1 MSSSL
6 KVKFTPEAPKHGQE
20 VTLLAVRLFAFRA
33 KQRADYRQ
41 SYREGEHIP
50 STNES
55 VISMVSD
62 PPDIS
67 CASTNRFYA
76 ALRAR

>member
-1 MSSSL
+1 MPSSL
-6 KVKFTPEAPKHGQE
+6 KVKFTTEAPKHGE
-20 VTLLAVRLFAFRA
+20 GVRLFAFRLRA
-33 KQRADYRQ
+33 KQQADYRQ
-41 SYREGEHIP
+41 SYRKGERIP

-55 VISMVSD
+55 VISVVSD

-67 CASTNRFYA
+67 CTSTNRFYA